1 MKKTYITWGQVNKLL
16 DKIHE
21 QASSEVKYVSGIP
34 RGGLILAVLYSHR
47 FGVQFM
53 EYPSNHYPQLL
64 ILDDI
69 ADSGKTLKE
78 WKERLHVPMYGTLHY
93 KRSSCIEPDFYG
105 KKMIKED
112 RWIVYPWEKKDSNTI
127 QNYLEN

>member
-1 MKKTYITWGQVNKLL
+1 MKKVFISWGKVNKLL

-21 QASSEVKYVSGIP
+21 QCGDQVEYVAGIP
-34 RGGLILAVLYSHR
+34 RGGVILAILYSHR
-47 FGVQFM
+47 FNVEYM
-53 EYPSNHYPQLL
+53 EYPSNHYPHLL

-69 ADSGKTLKE
+69 ADSGNTLKQ
-78 WKERLHVPMYGTLHY
+78 WKERLNVPLYGTLHY
-93 KRSSCIEPDFYG
+93 KKSSCIEPDFYG
-105 KKMIKED
+105 SKLIKED

>member
-1 MKKTYITWGQVNKLL
+1 MNKVYISWNQVNKLL

-21 QASSEVKYVSGIP
+21 QAGNEVKYVAGIP
-34 RGGLILAVLYSHR
+34 RGGSILAVLYSHR
-47 FGVQFM
+47 FNVEFM

-69 ADSGKTLKE
+69 ADSGKTLKQ
-78 WKERLHVPMYGTLHY
+78 WKDKLSVPLYGTLHY
-93 KRSSCIEPDFYG
+93 KRSSSVKPDFYG
-105 KKMIKED
+105 RKMIKED
-112 RWIVYPWEKKDSNTI
+112 NWIVYPWERKDSNKI